1 MPIRIDLWEGS
12 STDRLPPPASAQHLD
27 GHATRQATLID
38 PAVHQLALVEFETFR
53 SQRGSLPGRLGAMEP
68 SVAYEL
74 GRAGLG
80 GLYEGLHHH
89 PGMSM
94 HGASPAAAGLGVAQ
108 ATSSKGEGHPPGWMC
123 PGCPR
128 GATPRCAI
136 GALTQ

>member
-1 MPIRIDLWEGS
+1 MMSL
-12 STDRLPPPASAQHLD
+12 
-27 GHATRQATLID
+27 TRQKEKPPRLD
-38 PAVHQLALVEFETFR
+38 FR
-53 SQRGSLPGRLGAMEP
+53 WEDEAMEP

-123 PGCPR
+123 PAPPE

>member
-1 MPIRIDLWEGS
+1 M
-12 STDRLPPPASAQHLD
+12 
-27 GHATRQATLID
+27 
-38 PAVHQLALVEFETFR
+38 
-53 SQRGSLPGRLGAMEP
+53 
-68 SVAYEL
+68 AYEL

-123 PGCPR
+123 PDVPGVGHPTLRHR
-128 GATPRCAI
+128 GIDAVTPGWDDAPHCSLRPPSPPPP
-136 GALTQ
+136 GTELLLPSSSRPGPDGH

>member
-1 MPIRIDLWEGS
+1 M
-12 STDRLPPPASAQHLD
+12 
-27 GHATRQATLID
+27 
-38 PAVHQLALVEFETFR
+38 
-53 SQRGSLPGRLGAMEP
+53 
-68 SVAYEL
+68 AYEL

-108 ATSSKGEGHPPGWMC
+108 ATSSKGEGDSTRMC
-123 PGCPR
+123 PGW
-128 GATPRCAI
+128 ATPRCAI

>member
-1 MPIRIDLWEGS
+1 MSL
-12 STDRLPPPASAQHLD
+12 
-27 GHATRQATLID
+27 TRQKEKPPRLD
-38 PAVHQLALVEFETFR
+38 FR
-53 SQRGSLPGRLGAMEP
+53 LEDEAMEP

-108 ATSSKGEGHPPGWMC
+108 ATSSKGEGASTRMC
-123 PGCPR
+123 PCVGGCE
-128 GATPRCAI
+128 GGTPRCAI

>member
-1 MPIRIDLWEGS
+1 MSL
-12 STDRLPPPASAQHLD
+12 
-27 GHATRQATLID
+27 TRQKKKRRSRLD
-38 PAVHQLALVEFETFR
+38 FR
-53 SQRGSLPGRLGAMEP
+53 WEDEAMEP

-108 ATSSKGEGHPPGWMC
+108 ATSSKGEGGHP
-123 PGCPR
+123 
-128 GATPRCAI
+128 PRCARVWG
-136 GALTQ
+136 GARGAPHAAPSGH